1 MYYINIIKEKLDEL
15 GVSYQPVAGVK
26 DMVQIGKRGTTIHC
40 YNAKYILYVT
50 DADMETVLDHKREFD
65 CVVIDVKDWTK
76 EECSSY
82 LSANAGKLVY
92 LQHGN
97 HVMNASAPKYQP
109 HRIYIPWDEDMDTV
123 LEILAK
129 QRNNGGK
136 RGMTKID
143 CVWIGAAALAYDTC
157 LDNPDWTLDDIYF
170 SQQEI
175 VNCAKQIIGAE
186 IPNAL
191 VSQHACAYSNSQN
204 RNCVYLV
211 ANNVKRRISYTG
223 EFIGKTER
231 PDFSEMKNNIA
242 VTTKHGEVTI
252 DTLLNFVD
260 EVYSPKMQQLLEEYF
275 AQYDLGSIFDY
286 INEYEGKHF
295 IAVDRAGAQAAEMEK
310 HKELGSAARSCV
322 KGFSEE
328 IKNCMPRYEKNDVT
342 NWINQGQNTDEYIW
356 AQLRQKEKTDLPTSL
371 SVFFERMRIN
381 GSEKQ
386 FELRISIEAQD
397 SKCVKGSGRT
407 PDPEKYYR
415 HARLLNIPKRPGLD
429 YYVGGSLPGEL
440 MISNKSPQDILSD
453 LHNGRN
459 KKVQI
464 CKVMTESDV
473 RSKSA
478 YEVYKFMIQAA
489 YELEPY
495 YLAAVADDDGQT
507 IYDDEEVG
515 DTTMNTAT
523 NPNMILYGPPGTGK
537 TYNSVVYAVAI
548 CEEKDVEDVEKEDYT
563 LVKARYEK
571 LKEAGRIAFTT
582 FHQSYGYE
590 EFIEGIRPI
599 MSNEQADNMAQ
610 DDSQLKYRVEPGVFK
625 KFCDNAKKVE
635 VKTDKFDYDKDAVI
649 WKVTVRPEVKE
660 DCFKNNRVRIN
671 WGLDSEGAFGF
682 VNDMKKGDL
691 ILTTDGSR
699 STINGIAIVVSE
711 DAFEL
716 EDAEN
721 DKTTRNVTWLAVD
734 INEDITSINAGKILH
749 RMTCARVPKMAVADA
764 VSLAMKKNTN
774 LAGTEIEENTK
785 PYVFIIDEINRG
797 NISKIFGELITLIED
812 TKRSGKDEQ
821 ASATLPYS
829 GEEFSVP
836 ANVYILGTMNTADRS
851 IALMDTALRRRF
863 SFIEKMPKP
872 ELLNDVNVAQNGVSI
887 NVGEMLDIINK
898 RIEFL
903 FDREHTIGHAFFM
916 KLKNSSDITVL
927 ADIFKRSVVPLLQEY
942 FYEDYEKIQLVLGDN
957 GKIED
962 RFKFIKNETVTP
974 SNLFNGRTRLEKT
987 EKYVINESA
996 FQWIDSYMGILKR
1009 VADNKEE

>member
-1 MYYINIIKEKLDEL
+1 MIKEKLDKL
-15 GVSYQPVAGVK
+15 GIIYQPVAGVQ

-50 DADMETVLDHKREFD
+50 DTDMENIMEHKEEFD
-65 CVVIDVKDWTK
+65 CVVIDVQDMTK

-82 LSANAGKLVY
+82 LSSNSGKFVY

-109 HRIYIPWDEDMDTV
+109 HRIYTPWDEDMDV
-123 LEILAK
+123 ILDILAQ
-129 QRNNGGK
+129 QRNGGK
-136 RGMTKID
+136 GMTKID
-143 CVWIGAAALAYDTC
+143 CVWIGTAALAYDIC
-157 LDNPDWTLDDIYF
+157 LDKTDWTLEDIHF

-175 VNCAKQIIGAE
+175 VNYAKQLIGDE

-204 RNCVYLV
+204 RNCMYLV
-211 ANNVKRRISYTG
+211 AKNVKRRISYTG
-223 EFIGKTER
+223 EFSGKTER
-231 PDFSEMKNNIA
+231 PDFSEMKNNI
-242 VTTKHGEVTI
+242 VVSTKHGEVAI
-252 DTLLNFVD
+252 DTLIKFVD
-260 EVYSPKMQQLLEEYF
+260 EVYSPKVKQLLEEHF
-275 AQYDLGSIFDY
+275 SKYDLGSVFDY
-286 INEYEGKHF
+286 IKAYEGKHF
-295 IAVDRAGAQAAEMEK
+295 IAVDKAGAQASEMEK
-310 HKELGSAARSCV
+310 HKELGTAARSCV

-328 IKNCMPRYEKNDVT
+328 IKNCMPRYEKTDVT

-356 AQLRQKEKTDLPTSL
+356 AQLRQKDKVDMPTSI

-381 GSEKQ
+381 GAEKQ

-397 SKCVKGSGRT
+397 SKCVKENGRT

-415 HARLLNIPKRPGLD
+415 HARLLNIAKKPGLD

-440 MISNKSPQDILSD
+440 MISNKTPQEILSE
-453 LHNGRN
+453 LHGSKN

-464 CKVMTESDV
+464 CKVMTEADV

-478 YEVYKFMIQAA
+478 YEVYQFMIQAA

-495 YLAAVADDDGQT
+495 YLAAVADDDGKT
-507 IYDDEEVG
+507 VYEEEVG
-515 DTTMNTAT
+515 DTTMGTT
-523 NPNMILYGPPGTGK
+523 INPNMILYGPPGTGK

-548 CEEKDVEDVEKEDYT
+548 CEEKDVEEVEKEDYD
-563 LVKARYEK
+563 LVKARYEE
-571 LKEAGRIAFTT
+571 LKAAGRIAFTT

-599 MSNEQADNMAQ
+599 MSNEQTDTASQ
-610 DDSQLKYRVEPGVFK
+610 DGSQLKYRVEPGVFK
-625 KFCDNAKKVE
+625 KFCDDAKKVE
-635 VKTDKFDYDKDAVI
+635 VKTDKFDYDKNAVI

-660 DCFKNNRVRIN
+660 DCFKNDRVRIN
-671 WGLDSEGAFGF
+671 WGLDSEGAVGF

-716 EDAEN
+716 EEAEN
-721 DKTTRNVTWLAVD
+721 DRTTRNVTWLATD
-734 INEDITSINAGKILH
+734 ISEDITSINAGKILH

-764 VSLAMKKNTN
+764 VSLAMKKNSN

-785 PYVFIIDEINRG
+785 PHVFIIDEINRG

-812 TKRSGKDEQ
+812 TKRMGKDEQ
-821 ASATLPYS
+821 ASAILPYS

-872 ELLNDVNVAQNGVSI
+872 ELLNDVSVEQNGVSV

-916 KLKNSSDITVL
+916 KLKKNSDINVL

-942 FYEDYEKIQLVLGDN
+942 FYEDYEKIQLVLGDS
-957 GKIED
+957 GKVEE
-962 RFKFIKNETVTP
+962 RFKFIKNETITP

-996 FQWIDSYMGILKR
+996 FQWIDSYIGILKPA
-1009 VADNKEE
+1009 ADNKEE